1 MLQQVTEQILQ
12 GRILSI
18 GIGTTLQFQLGWK
31 GHELKAA
38 GVLVGMSSDEYLMIR
53 VPAIPGILSRLCEGD
68 PIVVRYVYAGNV
80 YGFTSTIL
88 TCIQKPALIVFIA
101 YPTSVESMNLRK
113 ARRMQCLFPATVKGQ
128 GGDLKGLILDISLG
142 GCKIC
147 IDNELSESLSI
158 DVDQTIGISFLLTG
172 TTEEQVINGRV
183 QNMKKDDKHTEM
195 GIQFDPENA
204 SVLSNVKLY
213 MDGFAKLQFLPALSS
228 SSERG

>member
-18 GIGTTLQFQLGWK
+18 GIGTTLQFQLGRK
-31 GHELKAA
+31 GQELKAA
-38 GVLVGMSSDEYLMIR
+38 GVLVGMSSDEYMMIR

-101 YPTSVESMNLRK
+101 YPASVESMNLRK
-113 ARRMQCLFPATVKGQ
+113 ARRMQCLFPASVKRR

-147 IDNELSESLSI
+147 VDTDWSESSSM
-158 DVDQTIGISFLLTG
+158 DVDETIEISFLLTG
-172 TTEEQVINGRV
+172 TTEEQVINGKI

-195 GIQFDPENA
+195 GIQFDHENGA
-204 SVLSNVKLY
+204 VLDNVKLY
-213 MDGFAKLQFLPALSS
+213 MDQFAKLQFLPAVSAS
-228 SSERG
+228 PERG